1 MTSAYA
7 SDNYS
12 KYQTK
17 NPLKA
22 WMLKKFYRK
31 LVTLLREEIP
41 SLVTDSPRILDMGCG
56 EGFTAR
62 VLLKEFPGVSYCG
75 MDMSRQAIAY
85 AREKISPD
93 LFSQGDIY
101 AIQFPDSS
109 FDATLSLEVLEH
121 LQRPEAALKELLRV
135 TKSSLLVSVP
145 NEPFFSLG
153 NLLSLKNLRTF
164 GNPPDHLNHWAK
176 AGFKAFL
183 EQNNCRIK
191 VFTTS
196 FPWTMALITKGA
208 SVE

>member
-1 MTSAYA
+1 MTSVYA

-41 SLVTDSPRILDMGCG
+41 SLAVDSPRILDMGCG

-62 VLLKEFPGVSYCG
+62 VLMQELPGIDYRG
-75 MDMSRQAIAY
+75 LDMSDQAIEY
-85 AREKISPD
+85 AREKVSPD
-93 LFSQGDIY
+93 LFGKGDIY
-101 AIQFPDSS
+101 AIQFPDNA
-109 FDATLSLEVLEH
+109 FDATLCLEVLEH

-135 TKSSLLVSVP
+135 TKSSLLISVP

-153 NLLSLKNLRTF
+153 NLLSLKNVRTL
-164 GNPPDHLNHWAK
+164 GNPPDHLNRWPK
-176 AGFKAFL
+176 SRFKFFL
-183 EQNNCRIK
+183 EQNNCCIK
-191 VFTTS
+191 TFTTS
-196 FPWTMALITKGA
+196 FPWTITLITKEAGI
-208 SVE
+208 E